1 MNDQEED
8 GVFIKVQ
15 IPSNQHSNEIQLMA
29 ALEKVTDI
37 LIDPQVT
44 DAESVKRRVARW
56 YAERYG
62 K

>member
-1 MNDQEED
+1 MED
-8 GVFIKVQ
+8 EKSVLCIKVE

-37 LIDPQVT
+37 LIDSQFP